1 MKIMKISVLLSSIL
15 LCYSL
20 SAQGQE
26 LFTRD
31 DERVFHAGLNAG
43 INFCQVDG
51 DGLVGYHKI
60 GLAGGATIYTRL
72 LPILH
77 ASLGIGYTQK
87 GSVQPGRYRLNLNYV
102 EAPLLFHL
110 FPSGRFH
117 YSAGISYGRLISSK
131 EEAED
136 VGILVD
142 PDLYPFN
149 KTDWN
154 IMAGVS
160 YHING
165 QWFLNGQYQYTIQ
178 SMRDVANI
186 PPGYGYAN
194 ERNNV
199 VSLRLLYI
207 IPSAGAR

>member
-1 MKIMKISVLLSSIL
+1 VRALLIGCFF
-15 LCYSL
+15 LCTTASW
-20 SAQGQE
+20 AQE

-31 DERVFHAGLNAG
+31 DERVFHAGLAAG

-60 GLAGGATIYTRL
+60 GLAGGATVYTRL

-87 GSVQPGRYRLNLNYV
+87 GSVEPGRYRLNLNYV
-102 EAPLLFHL
+102 ELPLLFHL
-110 FPSGRFH
+110 FPKGRFH
-117 YSAGISYGRLISSK
+117 YSAGLSYGRLISSK

-142 PDLYPFN
+142 ADLYPFN
-149 KTDWN
+149 KSDWN
-154 IMAGVS
+154 IVAGVS
-160 YHING
+160 YHLQG

-178 SMRDVANI
+178 SMRDAANI

-199 VSLRLLYI
+199 VSLRMLYI
-207 IPSAGAR
+207 IPSGAER